1 MSTTPNQIITYA
13 HRRHSD
19 YLSELRARLSVS
31 GDKGLMARALPL
43 DQPKELNGKLYK
55 RICEISFLGLSAN
68 NLFDRA
74 RAFIRDGGE
83 IMVDTLDEL
92 FRRHQE
98 FEDNSIWLAVRFL
111 FVYPYSTYAM
121 SIINAETTE
130 RRCAIAGGSVHPA
143 EQQEFQ
149 VDEDRFKAASLF
161 KSQKNSLNLIQE
173 WIEKYNWIPRDG
185 HSIAV
190 RFTPLSPNMC
200 ALIINDVAFCDSY
213 LMAKKYR
220 YDDRLLFS
228 CPLVQIDK
236 EDYDEAFAGLENH
249 FRYLWQMNITLDC
262 TGATEF
268 QRGVQDSL
276 GKIKPPAK
284 VSFENRAR
292 RLVERNHLTKGLERQ
307 WVMKTKRQFYRYITM
322 PEESIKFERIF
333 ISCSWY
339 DNEYGESTPNGL
351 AQKIKKWILNDLNRD
366 EPNLEP
372 IIVQGAPGERFSDS
386 LFHLLE
392 TSTLGIILL
401 TDDMQL
407 RDETGQIVER
417 LSRHNV
423 YHELGYLMRSVES
436 EKKIF
441 IALELGVKLAS
452 NLTNNIY
459 RTFKSTTKIKE
470 ARKVENID
478 ITMVQACYLY
488 IDVLDWLRKESS
500 LLRTESVCY
509 AISQHELRIK
519 ESFGVLTPSDQ
530 KETLDKLR
538 VLKEECCNNK
548 QVSMP

>member
-1 MSTTPNQIITYA
+1 MSTVPHQILTYA
-13 HRRHSD
+13 HRRDGD
-19 YLSELRARLSVS
+19 YLRELQARLSVA
-31 GDKGLMARALPL
+31 GEKGLMARALPL
-43 DQPKELNGKLYK
+43 DQPKEVNGKQYH
-55 RICEISFLGLSAN
+55 RMCEISFLGLSAN

-83 IMVDTLDEL
+83 IMVDTMEEL

-98 FEDNSIWLAVRFL
+98 FEDNNIWLAVRFL

-130 RRCAIAGGSVHPA
+130 RRCAIDGDSVHPA
-143 EQQEFQ
+143 KQQEFQ

-161 KSQKNSLNLIQE
+161 KSQKNTLNLIQE
-173 WIEKYNWIPRDG
+173 WIEKYNWVPRDG

-190 RFTPLSPNMC
+190 RFTPLSPNLC
-200 ALIINDVAFCDSY
+200 GLIINDTAFCDSY
-213 LMAKKYR
+213 ILAKKHR

-228 CPLVQIDK
+228 CPLVQINK
-236 EDYDEAFAGLENH
+236 AAYPEAFAGLENH

-262 TGATEF
+262 SGATEF
-268 QRGVQDSL
+268 QRDVQDSL

-284 VSFENRAR
+284 VSFESRAR
-292 RLVERNHLTKGLERQ
+292 RLVERHHLAKGQERQ

-333 ISCSWY
+333 ISCSWD
-339 DNEYGESTPNGL
+339 DNEYGESMPNGL
-351 AQKIKKWILNDLNRD
+351 ALKIKKWILNDLNRD

-372 IIVQGAPGERFSDS
+372 IIVQGAPGERFSDN

-392 TSTLGIILL
+392 TSTLGVILL
-401 TDDMQL
+401 TDDMQI
-407 RDETGQIVER
+407 RDEAGQILER

-441 IALELGVKLAS
+441 IGLEQGVKLAS

-459 RTFKSTTKIKE
+459 RSIKSKAKIKE
-470 ARKVENID
+470 ARKTENFD
-478 ITMVQACYLY
+478 ISLVQACYLY

-500 LLRTESVCY
+500 LLRTESLCY

-538 VLKEECCNNK
+538 VLKEEYCNNK
-548 QVSMP
+548 PASMP

>member
-1 MSTTPNQIITYA
+1 MSTTPNQMVTYV
-13 HRRHSD
+13 HRRDHD
-19 YLSELRARLSVS
+19 YLRELRARLSVA
-31 GDKGLMARALPL
+31 GGRGLMARALLL
-43 DQPKELNGKLYK
+43 DQPKEVNGKSYK
-55 RICEISFLGLSAN
+55 RKCEISFLGLSAN

-74 RAFIRDGGE
+74 RAFIRDGDD
-83 IMVDTLDEL
+83 IMVDAMEEL

-98 FEDNSIWLAVRFL
+98 FYDNEIWLAVRFL
-111 FVYPYSTYAM
+111 LVYPYSTYAM

-130 RRCAIAGGSVHPA
+130 RRCAIAGESVHPA

-161 KSQKNSLNLIQE
+161 KSQKNTLNLMQE
-173 WIEKYNWIPRDG
+173 WIEKYNWEPRDG

-190 RFTPLSPNMC
+190 RFTPLSPNLC
-200 ALIINDVAFCDSY
+200 ALIVNDVAFCDSY
-213 LMAKKYR
+213 LMAKRYR

-236 EDYDEAFAGLENH
+236 ENDQEAFAGVENH

-262 TGATEF
+262 AGATEF

-276 GKIKPPAK
+276 GKIKPPTNI
-284 VSFENRAR
+284 SYENRAR
-292 RLVERNHLTKGLERQ
+292 RLVERNHLAKGMERQ
-307 WVMKTKRQFYRYITM
+307 WVMKTKRQLSRYVTM

-333 ISCSWY
+333 ISCSWD
-339 DNEYGESTPNGL
+339 DNEYGESMPNGL
-351 AQKIKKWILNDLNRD
+351 ALKIKKWILNDLNRD

-401 TDDMQL
+401 TDDMQI

-459 RTFKSTTKIKE
+459 RTFKGKAKIKE
-470 ARKVENID
+470 ARKSDNVDMTLI
-478 ITMVQACYLY
+478 QACYLY
-488 IDVLDWLRKESS
+488 IDILDWLRKESS
-500 LLRTESVCY
+500 LLRTESLCY

-519 ESFGVLTPSDQ
+519 ENSSILTPGDQ
-530 KETLDKLR
+530 REALEKLR
-538 VLKEECCNNK
+538 VLKEEYCSNK
-548 QVSMP
+548 QTQMP

>member
-1 MSTTPNQIITYA
+1 MPTTSNQIVTYA
-13 HRRHSD
+13 HRRDRD
-19 YLSELRARLSVS
+19 YLRELRARLSVT
-31 GDKGLMARALPL
+31 GEKGLMARALPL
-43 DQPKELNGKLYK
+43 DQPKEVNGKLYK
-55 RICEISFLGLSAN
+55 RRGEISFLGLSAN

-74 RAFIRDGGE
+74 RAFIRDGGD
-83 IMVDTLDEL
+83 IMVDTLEDL

-98 FEDNSIWLAVRFL
+98 FEDNNIWLAVRFL

-121 SIINAETTE
+121 SVINAETTE
-130 RRCAIAGGSVHPA
+130 RRCAIAGDSVHPA

-190 RFTPLSPNMC
+190 RFTPLSPNLC
-200 ALIINDVAFCDSY
+200 ALIINDAAFCDSY
-213 LMAKKYR
+213 ILAKQHR

-228 CPLVQIDK
+228 CPLVQIDQ
-236 EDYDEAFAGLENH
+236 ETYHEAFAGLENH
-249 FRYLWQMNITLDC
+249 FRYLWQMNVTLDC

-268 QRGVQDSL
+268 QRGVQDAL
-276 GKIKPPAK
+276 GKIKPPTK
-284 VSFENRAR
+284 ISYENRAR
-292 RLVERNHLTKGLERQ
+292 RLVERNHLAKGQERQ
-307 WVMKTKRQFYRYITM
+307 WVMKTKRQFSRYVTM

-333 ISCSWY
+333 ISCSWD
-339 DNEYGESTPNGL
+339 DNEYGESMPNGL
-351 AQKIKKWILNDLNRD
+351 ALKIKKWILNDLNRD

-401 TDDMQL
+401 TDDMQI
-407 RDETGQIVER
+407 RDESGQIVER

-459 RTFKSTTKIKE
+459 RTFKSTAKIKE
-470 ARKVENID
+470 TRKAENID
-478 ITMVQACYLY
+478 IALVQACYLY
-488 IDVLDWLRKESS
+488 IDILDWLRKESS
-500 LLRTESVCY
+500 LLRLESVCY

-519 ESFGVLTPSDQ
+519 ENFGVLTPGDQ

-538 VLKEECCNNK
+538 LLKEECCNNK
-548 QVSMP
+548 QTSMP

>member
-1 MSTTPNQIITYA
+1 MSTIPNQIVTYA
-13 HRRHSD
+13 HRRDRD
-19 YLSELRARLSVS
+19 YLHELRARLSVT
-31 GDKGLMARALPL
+31 GEEGLMARAVPL
-43 DQPKELNGKLYK
+43 DSPKEVNGKIYK
-55 RICEISFLGLSAN
+55 RKCEISFLGLSAN

-74 RAFIRDGGE
+74 RAFIRDGDD
-83 IMVDTLDEL
+83 IMVEVMEEL
-92 FRRHQE
+92 CRRHQE
-98 FEDNSIWLAVRFL
+98 FEDNNIGLAVRFL

-130 RRCAIAGGSVHPA
+130 RRCAIAGDSVHPA

-161 KSQKNSLNLIQE
+161 KSQKNTLNLIQE

-190 RFTPLSPNMC
+190 RFTPLSPNLC
-200 ALIINDVAFCDSY
+200 ALIVNDVAFCDSY

-236 EDYDEAFAGLENH
+236 ETNHEAFAGLENH

-262 TGATEF
+262 AGATEF

-284 VSFENRAR
+284 VSYENRAR
-292 RLVERNHLTKGLERQ
+292 RLVERQHLAKGLERQ

-322 PEESIKFERIF
+322 PEESVKFERIF

-339 DNEYGESTPNGL
+339 DNEYGESMPNGL
-351 AQKIKKWILNDLNRD
+351 ALKIKKWILNDLNRD

-401 TDDMQL
+401 TDDVQI
-407 RDETGQIVER
+407 RDENGQIVER

-459 RTFKSTTKIKE
+459 RTFKSATKIKE
-470 ARKVENID
+470 ARKAENVD
-478 ITMVQACYLY
+478 ITLVQACYLY
-488 IDVLDWLRKESS
+488 IDILDWLRKESS

-548 QVSMP
+548 QANMP

>member
-1 MSTTPNQIITYA
+1 MPTTPVKITTYA
-13 HRRHSD
+13 HRRDHS
-19 YLSELRARLSVS
+19 YLNELRTRLTVT
-31 GDKGLMARALPL
+31 GDKGLMARSLPL
-43 DQPKELNGKLYK
+43 DQPKELKGKLYK
-55 RICEISFLGLSAN
+55 RRCEVSFLGLSAN

-83 IMVDTLDEL
+83 IMVDTLEDL
-92 FRRHQE
+92 FRRHHE
-98 FEDNSIWLAVRFL
+98 FEDNNIWLAVRFL

-130 RRCAIAGGSVHPA
+130 RRCAIAGDSVHPA

-161 KSQKNSLNLIQE
+161 KSQKNTLNLIQE
-173 WIEKYNWIPRDG
+173 WIEKYDWTSHDG
-185 HSIAV
+185 HSVAV
-190 RFTPLSPNMC
+190 RFTPLSPNLC

-213 LMAKKYR
+213 IMAKKLR

-228 CPLVQIDK
+228 CPLVQVDR
-236 EDYDEAFAGLENH
+236 ETNNEAFSGLENH
-249 FRYLWQMNITLDC
+249 FRYLWQMNVTLDC
-262 TGATEF
+262 AGATEF

-276 GKIKPPAK
+276 GKIKPPTK
-284 VSFENRAR
+284 ISYENRAR
-292 RLVERNHLTKGLERQ
+292 RLVERNHLAKGQERQ
-307 WVMKTKRQFYRYITM
+307 WVMKTKRQFSRYVTM

-333 ISCSWY
+333 ISCSWD
-339 DNEYGESTPNGL
+339 DNEYGESMPNGL
-351 AQKIKKWILNDLNRD
+351 ALKIKKWILNDLNRD

-401 TDDMQL
+401 TDDMQV
-407 RDETGQIVER
+407 RNEIGQIVER

-441 IALELGVKLAS
+441 IALEQGVKLAS

-459 RTFKSTTKIKE
+459 RTFKSTAKVKD
-470 ARKVENID
+470 ARKTDDID
-478 ITMVQACYLY
+478 ISLVQACYLY
-488 IDVLDWLRKESS
+488 IDILDWLRKESS
-500 LLRTESVCY
+500 LLRTESLCY

-519 ESFGVLTPSDQ
+519 ESFGVLTPGDQ

-548 QVSMP
+548 QTSIP